1 MDLNTLTKPQ
11 KIIAA
16 EKHLLKY
23 LEELKRH
30 FGFSDFQLIKLLEKS
45 SSKIKQTK
53 KEKIKSSFFAIF
65 LKK

>member
-1 MDLNTLTKPQ
+1 MDLNTLKKPQ
-11 KIIAA
+11 KIIVA

-30 FGFSDFQLIKLLEKS
+30 FGFSDFQIIKLLEKS

-53 KEKIKSSFFAIF
+53 KEKIKSSLFAMFF
-65 LKK
+65 KK

>member
-1 MDLNTLTKPQ
+1 MDLNTLNKPQ

-30 FGFSDFQLIKLLEKS
+30 FDFSDYQVIKLIEKS
-45 SSKIKQTK
+45 SEKIKQAK
-53 KEKIKSSFFAIF
+53 KEKIKSSLFAKF